1 MRLQYVRHYRYVR
14 GNDRRRTMVQ
24 EKIKDR
30 RRGKGREMEENIDRG
45 A

>member
-1 MRLQYVRHYRYVR
+1 MGEEDGGPR
-14 GNDRRRTMVQ
+14 
-24 EKIKDR
+24 KIKDR